1 MRALVEKLLRRYGSP
16 ITLQRSGEETAF
28 FGFLNHTGSRSLQN
42 MEETFEPLGQVPGG
56 QYVLV
61 APLQPELKPR
71 DTLMLGQKR
80 YRIRRLEIQW
90 YGKEKLLQWGLCSE
104 EGGEEI

>member
-16 ITLQRSGEETAF
+16 IALHRGGEKRVF

-42 MEETFEPLGQVPGG
+42 MEEYVEPLGQIPGG

-61 APLQPELKPR
+61 APLQPELKPG
-71 DTLMLGQKR
+71 DTLVLGDKR
-80 YRIRRLEIQW
+80 YLIRRLELQW
-90 YGKEKLLQWGLCSE
+90 YGKERLLQWGLCTE
-104 EGGEEI
+104 KGGEEN